1 MPPDADFARRLF
13 GGACE
18 FVAGAANIEALPPSS
33 LPEIAFVGRSNAGKS
48 SLINALTNRTSLA
61 RVSRTPGRTRQ
72 INLFRLQ
79 NLLILADLPG
89 YGFARISKHEA
100 ADWDALISGYLHTRK
115 TLRRVMLLV
124 DARRGI
130 METDRAAMALLDVAA
145 VGYMTVLTKIDC
157 VKAAELEEVQNHTR
171 AELQTH
177 AAALPDLIA
186 TSAKAGSGLLQL
198 RAALAEIAAG

>member
-79 NLLILADLPG
+79 NLLMLADLPG
-89 YGFARISKHEA
+89 YGFAHISKHEA

-130 METDRAAMALLDVAA
+130 METDHAAMALLDVAA
-145 VGYMTVLTKIDC
+145 VGYMTILTKIDY
-157 VKAAELEEVQNHTR
+157 VKAAELEEVQNQTR
-171 AELQTH
+171 AQLQTH
-177 AAALPDLIA
+177 AAALPDPIA
-186 TSAKAGSGLLQL
+186 TSAKA
-198 RAALAEIAAG
+198 